1 MVAKKEN
8 KDSNLW
14 AFLGVFLGWIG
25 FIVVLFA
32 RKEDK
37 FAMFYAKYGLI
48 LSIAWVVVYIFG
60 IIPFVGWIISVV
72 GGIILLI
79 VWVWAFISALSGKEK
94 RFPILS
100 DLADKIQI

>member
-1 MVAKKEN
+1 MATKKVKN
-8 KDSNLW
+8 DSNIW

-25 FIVVLFA
+25 FLIILLT

-48 LSIAWVVVYIFG
+48 LSIAWVVVLLVGMLPIIGWLVYI
-60 IIPFVGWIISVV
+60 V

-79 VWVWAFISALSGKEK
+79 VWVISFISALSGKEK

-100 DLADKIQI
+100 DLADKITI

>member
-1 MVAKKEN
+1 MVTKKGK
-8 KDSNLW
+8 KDSNVW
-14 AFLGVFLGWIG
+14 AFVGVFLGWIG
-25 FIVVLFA
+25 FLIVLLT

-48 LSIAWVVVYIFG
+48 LSIAWVIVWILAWVPIIGRWIYI
-60 IIPFVGWIISVV
+60 V
-72 GGIILLI
+72 GGLVLLV
-79 VWVWAFISALSGKEK
+79 VWVIAFIAALSGKEK

>member
-1 MVAKKEN
+1 MIAKKSKN
-8 KDSNLW
+8 DSNLW

-25 FIVVLFA
+25 FLIILLT

-48 LSIAWVVVYIFG
+48 LSIAWVVVYLVG
-60 IIPFVGWIISVV
+60 MIPFIGWIIYIV

-79 VWVWAFISALSGKEK
+79 VWVISFVSALSGKEK

-100 DLADKIQI
+100 DLADKISV

>member
-1 MVAKKEN
+1 MAAKKG
-8 KDSNLW
+8 KDDSKVW
-14 AFLGVFLGWIG
+14 AFIGVFLGWIG
-25 FIVVLFA
+25 FLVVLLT

-37 FAMFYAKYGLI
+37 FAMLYAKYGLI
-48 LSIAWVVVYIFG
+48 LSIAWVVILIAK
-60 IIPFVGWIISVV
+60 IIPVIGWIIYVA

-79 VWVWAFISALSGKEK
+79 VWVIAFIAALSGKEK